1 MLAENTMILIGFVPQ
16 DTVVQRNRRI
26 PVRVQAEWLMQF
38 LKALLAV
45 RSGRSLL

>member
-1 MLAENTMILIGFVPQ
+1 MILIGFVPQ
-16 DTVVQRNRRI
+16 DTVVKRNRRI
-26 PVRVQAEWLMQF
+26 AVRVQTEWLMQLISKF